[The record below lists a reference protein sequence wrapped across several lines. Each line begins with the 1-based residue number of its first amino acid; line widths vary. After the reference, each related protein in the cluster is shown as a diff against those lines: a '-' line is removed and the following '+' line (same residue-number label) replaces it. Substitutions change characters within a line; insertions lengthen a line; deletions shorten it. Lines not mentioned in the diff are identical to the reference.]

1 MHYELIQRFHERAE
15 HAERDG
21 RMQLADDFRQAARI
35 AQEWSALQASL
46 KTGPENPPMVA
57 G

>member
-35 AQEWSALQASL
+35 AQEWSELQASL
-46 KTGPENPPMVA
+46 KTGAENPPMVA

>member
-1 MHYELIQRFHERAE
+1 MDHALIQRFHERAE

-21 RMQLADDFRQAARI
+21 RTQLADDFRQAARI
-35 AQEWSALQASL
+35 AKEWTELQARLQTLLES
-46 KTGPENPPMVA
+46 TPATA